1 MTGRLFIC
9 SPSFSGDY
17 CAPFTE
23 SLVGSIKDLGQHGFK
38 SVYRTLVGVHW
49 IDIARDILSAVF
61 LKTDCTH
68 MLQIDADLGWSAD
81 APRRMIEADKPVIGG
96 TYPIKADVSHYSLKR
111 DGGAIT
117 GLPGGFLMVR
127 RDVVER
133 LSAGPKYACASL
145 QFGAMEVAPLF
156 TRVFRD
162 GGYQGEDYAFCA
174 RAIAAGY
181 ELALEANIDFVHVG
195 RKEWHGNF
203 SHTPATA
210 V

>member
-1 MTGRLFIC
+1 
-9 SPSFSGDY
+9 
-17 CAPFTE
+17 
-23 SLVGSIKDLGQHGFK
+23 
-38 SVYRTLVGVHW
+38 
-49 IDIARDILSAVF
+49 
-61 LKTDCTH
+61 

-203 SHTPATA
+203 SHTSAA
-210 V
+210 SV